1 MAENRDIREPVIEH
15 AKSIGVLARRLVML
29 NRRGYPDTTF
39 MKSGIV
45 VLMEFKDLDG
55 DLSMLQ
61 EREIARLRKAG
72 MIVHIVDTVEAG
84 IAILNSAFR

>member
-39 MKSGIV
+39 MKNGIV
-45 VLMEFKDLDG
+45 ILMEFKDIDG
-55 DLSMLQ
+55 ELSMLQ
-61 EREIARLRKAG
+61 EREIAKLRKAG
-72 MIVHIVDTVEAG
+72 MTVYIVDTVEEG
-84 IAILNSAFR
+84 IAILNSAYR